1 MRPIV
6 PHAFPICV
14 GFNERYNMG
23 LHWGAYS
30 LLHEEDGVLQFG
42 LSFFSDA
49 LILFEP
55 LGLVLGID
63 REEED
68 DSLYWL
74 RNQRKKLKPCR
85 ECMLG
90 KMAKQR
96 TSSSNP

>member
-14 GFNERYNMG
+14 GFHERQKMG
-23 LHWGAYS
+23 SRWGAYS

-42 LSFFSDA
+42 LAFFSDA
-49 LILFEP
+49 LIFFEP

-74 RNQRKKLKPCR
+74 RNQRKKLKTSR
-85 ECMLG
+85 ECMLE